1 MWKSLHRLRK
11 CGIALL
17 IAAFMS
23 GCSTASG
30 PGAFVPPAPSAPQT
44 EYRIRAGDTLNLKF
58 YYHPDHDQ
66 EIVVRLD
73 GKILFPLIG
82 EVQAAG
88 LSPAQLA
95 EQIVQR
101 YSSSLRNPEVSVGVK
116 AMSDN
121 RVYIGGE
128 VNRPGFVQYRQGLTA
143 IQAVLEAGGPKDTA
157 KVEDVVLLQKVGE
170 AQYRASKINLAKVIE
185 EGDTQSDLAV
195 GPSDVLFVPK
205 TTIAKV
211 NQFVEQYIIG
221 VIPLRSGASL
231 PIIIP

>member
-1 MWKSLHRLRK
+1 MWKSLHALRK
-11 CGIALL
+11 YEIALL
-17 IAAFMS
+17 IAALVS

-30 PGAFVPPAPSAPQT
+30 PGAFVPPAPPTPQT
-44 EYRIRAGDTLNLKF
+44 DYRIRAGDTLNIKF
-58 YYHPDHDQ
+58 YYHPAHDQ
-66 EIVVRLD
+66 EVVVRLD

-88 LSPAQLA
+88 LSPARLGELIA
-95 EQIVQR
+95 QR
-101 YSSSLRNPEVSVGVK
+101 YSSSLRNPEVSVSVK
-116 AMSDN
+116 ATSDN

-185 EGDTQSDLAV
+185 EGDTKSDLAL

-205 TTIAKV
+205 TAIAKL

-221 VIPLRSGASL
+221 VLPLRSGASL

>member
-1 MWKSLHRLRK
+1 MWNSLHALRK
-11 CGIALL
+11 YGIALL
-17 IAAFMS
+17 ITALVS

-30 PGAFVPPAPSAPQT
+30 PGAFVPPAPSIPQS
-44 EYRIRAGDTLNLKF
+44 EYHIKAGDTLNIKF

-66 EIVVRLD
+66 EVAVRPD

-88 LSPAQLA
+88 LSPGRLA
-95 EQIVQR
+95 EHLAER
-101 YSSSLRNPEVSVGVK
+101 YSSSLRSPEVSVSVK

-121 RVYIGGE
+121 RIYIGGE

-185 EGDTQSDLAV
+185 EGDTKSDLAL

-205 TTIAKV
+205 TTIAKL

-221 VIPLRSGASL
+221 VMPLRSGASL
-231 PIIIP
+231 PIVIP